1 MSQLSS
7 GQMLGKYELRDMLGS
22 GGMGAVYRAYDHTLS
37 REVAVKVVHL
47 VSGGADFQARFIREA
62 KTAAGLEH
70 SHIVRVYDYGID
82 RDINYVVMQNLT
94 GGSLSDRI
102 KQAVEQGR
110 PRASLSEVAR
120 LLEQLAGALDY
131 AHAQGVIHRDIKP
144 QNVMFNNQGQA
155 FIVDFGIAK
164 LLNDATNLTGTNMAM
179 GTPNYMPPEQWTK
192 RDLTPA
198 ADQYALAVT
207 MYQLVAG
214 RLPFEADSVPSLWYK
229 IENEQP
235 TPLNTIRPD
244 VPSSLILVMARALA
258 KNPAERFP
266 NCTQFAQ
273 AFASA
278 VSAIQADSSNY
289 FTFKL
294 AKQQSGT
301 PFTPASNPNPVITPA
316 NKTPPPAMPNEP
328 TILLPASPTSP
339 NRRGLIVSLIG
350 AGMMLLLAAVIAF
363 GGRGDSSAAE
373 MTLTALGIAMI
384 PDVTETAPSVLLSE
398 SNTPLPTLT
407 DTQSPTETLPPPS
420 PTPSSTPS
428 ETLSPTDTA
437 IPPSETPTAT
447 ATATDTPTYTA
458 IPPTDTATVTRT
470 PTVTPSHTASA
481 TTTHTPTAT
490 LSAREAAIATRDS
503 GATQTATAWTPTPTL
518 TNAHTPT
525 PNATQILE
533 KAAAGVTANA
543 DWTPVERE
551 FDGVPMVLVP
561 VGCFMMGSMT
571 GESDETP
578 VEQVCIEKPFWLD
591 KTEVTQS
598 QFTRNNGVK
607 AIGNGF
613 TGDNRPVEIII
624 WFEARGYCE
633 ARGGRLPTEAE
644 WEFAARG
651 PDGLAY
657 PWGNL
662 FIADNIV
669 YGDNS
674 NNQTAEVG
682 SRPTGKSWVG
692 ALDMSGNVWE
702 WTNSVYQSYPYH
714 ADDGREDLTATDLRV
729 LRGGSWLGYDNNSRA
744 AYRSVSS
751 PDGNGFDIGF
761 RCARS

>member
-7 GQMLGKYELRDMLGS
+7 GQKLGKYELRDLLGS
-22 GGMGAVYRAYDHTLS
+22 GGMGAVYRAYDHSLS

-47 VSGGADFQARFIREA
+47 VSAGADFQARFIREA

-70 SHIVRVYDYGID
+70 SHIVRVYDYGVD

-102 KQAVEQGR
+102 KQAIEQGR

-120 LLEQLAGALDY
+120 LLEQLASALDY

-301 PFTPASNPNPVITPA
+301 PFIPASNPNPVITPA

-339 NRRGLIVSLIG
+339 NRRGLIVSWIG
-350 AGMMLLLAAVIAF
+350 AGIMLLLAAVIAL

-384 PDVTETAPSVLLSE
+384 PDATETAPSVLLSE
-398 SNTPLPTLT
+398 SNTPLPTPT
-407 DTQSPTETLPPPS
+407 DTESPTETLPPPTS
-420 PTPSSTPS
+420 TPTSTPS

-447 ATATDTPTYTA
+447 ATNTPTNTA
-458 IPPTDTATVTRT
+458 IPPTDTPRVTLT
-470 PTVTPSHTASA
+470 PTVTPSYTASP
-481 TTTHTPTAT
+481 TTTHTPIPT
-490 LSAREAAIATRDS
+490 LSAREAAIAT
-503 GATQTATAWTPTPTL
+503 QTATAWTPTL

-525 PNATQILE
+525 PNATQMLE
-533 KAAAGVTANA
+533 KAVAGVTANA

-551 FDGVPMVLVP
+551 FDGVVMVLVP
-561 VGCFMMGSMT
+561 SGCFMMGSTT
-571 GESDETP
+571 GEIDETP

-607 AIGNGF
+607 AISYGF
-613 TGDNRPVEIII
+613 TGDNHPVVVII
-624 WFEARGYCE
+624 WFEAREYCE
-633 ARGGRLPTEAE
+633 ARGGRLPTEAQ

-657 PWGNL
+657 PWGNQ

-674 NNQTAEVG
+674 NNETAEVG
-682 SRPTGKSWVG
+682 SRPTGQSWVG

-729 LRGGSWLGYDNNSRA
+729 LRGGSLLSYDNNSRA
-744 AYRSVSS
+744 AYRSLSS
-751 PDGNGFDIGF
+751 PDGNGFDVGF